1 MKRFCLSV
9 FAVASMLLAA
19 SCQQELNPVTDG
31 DTTVTF
37 TVNAGDV
44 ATRAIADGTNV
55 DALHWEIY
63 KTDDLATAVQPLGEK
78 TIIDKDGNK
87 EFTVELKLLADQKY
101 TIIFWAEVD
110 GAGHYNTADLRNV
123 VINDYSNEKANDES
137 RAAFFRVYP
146 FETENGETIT
156 ETIEL
161 YRPFSQINLGST
173 TYETSFNNVN
183 GGNVKV
189 ETSEMTVTH
198 IATSFNTL
206 TGKGEG
212 EQVVTFKANA
222 TPNAPADD
230 TQKLLEVNDLYY
242 YWIGMNYLIVCGDS
256 DNVDVDITLDTNF
269 GEVKHT
275 ISSVPV
281 KENYRTNLLGNF
293 LTTGATFNVI
303 VDERFVNSE
312 TGELNPDIVVGVW
325 DGVQTEEPSI
335 VDGYYEIYTAAQ
347 WAWLKG
353 KNLNDN
359 NIRLMS
365 NIDFGGHEIKGLG
378 FKGEFD
384 GNNFT
389 MSNFVALPGGSAY
402 SNGLFQGDASGEV
415 TVKDLTVKNAVS
427 KCSDP
432 SYGYAGVLFGDIQY
446 NVTLENVHIYNAEV
460 EGVQSVG
467 GLVGFVASGK
477 KLTLKNCSVN
487 DSELSNI
494 PVVNESGFVAGL
506 AGRVVGTVDFD
517 ADTKVKNVTIDA
529 FYAER
534 RGESSIQ
541 PTVAYNDNSI
551 TAQAAYTNVKITKH
565 ALSNTQETIDT
576 QAEFE
581 AALAEGGLILLG
593 KLAQTKADDAAY
605 TWKNTAKDVD
615 IVAAEEG
622 VAINFGTGA
631 LNGAGGAKNISFTGL
646 VMNFQNIDYTG
657 FHHVGKETYK
667 DCIINGCVWT
677 YAPVA
682 VFDGCTLNQTGDAYN
697 VRIYGAAE
705 VSINNCDFTSYCKSI
720 LIYSESANEY
730 DVTIDNSTFY
740 AENNDG
746 KAAVQMHTEYGVH
759 GILRFNNTTVS
770 GNYADINGGLY
781 NEIDKSTG
789 TATENF
795 TVIIDGIEYI
805 AEGLGKDSV
814 KKEYYVSSAEG
825 LVALSGISIK
835 GGEKV
840 LLTAD
845 IDLTGVEF
853 AGLKAFNPE
862 NNNTFDGQGHTVS
875 GLQMINDQ
883 ISDYAFIKSW
893 VGLIK
898 NLNFDNCNVKGY
910 GRNAIVAANTYTSI
924 ENVHVSNSSV
934 ESTFW
939 SAGIIA
945 GHFNSGNIKN
955 CSATNCSVKSN
966 GGTGIIVGV
975 LNESA
980 GTRIFEDC
988 KVAGC
993 TVNNT
998 GVYGEDYCGAFVCGV
1013 ININDSTVKFIGCE
1027 LSDNKKEGQYV
1038 GDLYYYAGED
1048 ITVVVEE

>member
-1 MKRFCLSV
+1 MKKLLYCLSAMMV
-9 FAVASMLLAA
+9 IFLAG

-31 DTTVTF
+31 DTNVTF

-44 ATRAIADGTNV
+44 ATRADIADGTNV
-55 DALHWEIY
+55 DILYWEIY
-63 KTDDLATAVQPLGEK
+63 KDVTAAPLGEGSVKK
-78 TIIDKDGNK
+78 TSDKN
-87 EFTVELKLLADQKY
+87 FTVELKLLADQDY
-101 TIIFWAEVD
+101 TIIFWAEVEN
-110 GAGHYNTADLRNV
+110 GGHYNTEDLRNV
-123 VINDYSNEKANDES
+123 EIVSYDDEMANDES
-137 RAAFFRVYP
+137 RAAFFRVYE
-146 FETENGETIT
+146 FSTENGKAINEDVY
-156 ETIEL
+156 L
-161 YRPFSQINLGST
+161 YRPFSQINLGTT
-173 TYETSFNNVN
+173 TYATSFT
-183 GGNVKV
+183 GGNVVV
-189 ETSEMTVTH
+189 ETTEMTVTN

-206 TGKGEG
+206 DGVGEG
-212 EQVVTFKANA
+212 EQEVTFQAAA
-222 TPNAPADD
+222 TPNGAADR
-230 TQKLLEVNDLYY
+230 TEAKLIVNGLSY
-242 YWIGMNYLIVCGDS
+242 YWIGMNYLIVNGES
-256 DNVDVDITLDTNF
+256 DNVTVDV
-269 GEVKHT
+269 T
-275 ISSVPV
+275 IKTQYGDVNHIVESVPV
-281 KENYRTNLLGNF
+281 KENFRTNLLGNF

-353 KNLNDN
+353 KNLNGN

-384 GNNFT
+384 GNDFT

-432 SYGYAGVLFGDIQY
+432 SYGYAGVLFGDIQN
-446 NVTLENVHIYNAEV
+446 NVTLENVHVYNAEV

-646 VMNFQNIDYTG
+646 VLNFQNIDYTG

-677 YAPVA
+677 YAPIA

-759 GILRFNNTTVS
+759 GTLRFNNTTVS

-795 TVIIDGIEYI
+795 TVIIDGVEAGYELVESLAEVNAALADPEVKGVQITNAI
-805 AEGLGKDSV
+805 AIGEGEDVTVDLNGKTLKAPETDAFTVPAGAKLTIKNGNVESNGAPVRALGGEVVIDSGKFV
-814 KKEYYVSSAEG
+814 QTGTAVGTVSTYRYGVDVREGGKITINGGEFESGNGILNVNSGCELVVNGGKFTNKVEKSMTRHFAYVSG
-825 LVALSGISIK
+825 K
-835 GGEKV
+835 
-840 LLTAD
+840 LT
-845 IDLTGVEF
+845 
-853 AGLKAFNPE
+853 
-862 NNNTFDGQGHTVS
+862 
-875 GLQMINDQ
+875 INDGEFYGIANSAAGGCFFCGAAAGCDIQ
-883 ISDYAFIKSW
+883 INGGKF
-893 VGLIK
+893 
-898 NLNFDNCNVKGY
+898 
-910 GRNAIVAANTYTSI
+910 TSL
-924 ENVHVSNSSV
+924 
-934 ESTFW
+934 W
-939 SAGIIA
+939 D
-945 GHFNSGNIKN
+945 SGNVN
-955 CSATNCSVKSN
+955 
-966 GGTGIIVGV
+966 
-975 LNESA
+975 
-980 GTRIFEDC
+980 RIFEVYYGGTINVTGGLFNTNGGIASFVTENTDPAT
-988 KVAGC
+988 KDAYPYVA
-993 TVNNT
+993 
-998 GVYGEDYCGAFVCGV
+998 
-1013 ININDSTVKFIGCE
+1013 K
-1027 LSDNKKEGQYV
+1027 
-1038 GDLYYYAGED
+1038 
-1048 ITVVVEE
+1048 

>member
-1 MKRFCLSV
+1 MKKLLYCLSAMMV
-9 FAVASMLLAA
+9 IFLAG

-31 DTTVTF
+31 DTNVTF

-44 ATRAIADGTNV
+44 ATRADIADGTNV
-55 DALHWEIY
+55 DILYWEIY
-63 KTDDLATAVQPLGEK
+63 KDVTAAPLGEGSVKK
-78 TIIDKDGNK
+78 TSDKN
-87 EFTVELKLLADQKY
+87 FTVELKLLADQDY
-101 TIIFWAEVD
+101 TIIFWAEVEN
-110 GAGHYNTADLRNV
+110 GGHYNTEDLRNV
-123 VINDYSNEKANDES
+123 EIVSYDDEMANDES
-137 RAAFFRVYP
+137 RAAFFRVYE
-146 FETENGETIT
+146 FSTENGKAINEDVY
-156 ETIEL
+156 L
-161 YRPFSQINLGST
+161 YRPFSQINLGTT
-173 TYETSFNNVN
+173 TYATSFT
-183 GGNVKV
+183 GGNVVV
-189 ETSEMTVTH
+189 ETTEMTVTN

-206 TGKGEG
+206 DGVGEG
-212 EQVVTFKANA
+212 EQEVTFLAA
-222 TPNAPADD
+222 PTPNGAADR
-230 TQKLLEVNDLYY
+230 TEAKLIVNDLSY
-242 YWIGMNYLIVCGDS
+242 YWIGMNYLIVNGES
-256 DNVDVDITLDTNF
+256 DNVTVDV
-269 GEVKHT
+269 T
-275 ISSVPV
+275 IKTQYGDVNHIVESVPV
-281 KENYRTNLLGNF
+281 KENFRTNLLGNF

-353 KNLNDN
+353 QNLEGK

-384 GNNFT
+384 GNDFT

-432 SYGYAGVLFGDIQY
+432 SYGYAGVLFGDIQK

-467 GLVGFVASGK
+467 GLVGFVASGQ

-646 VMNFQNIDYTG
+646 VLNFQNIDYTG

-759 GILRFNNTTVS
+759 GTLRFNNTTVS

-781 NEIDKSTG
+781 NEINKSTG

-825 LVALSGISIK
+825 LVALSSIEEGIK

-934 ESTFW
+934 ESTYW

-998 GVYGEDYCGAFVCGV
+998 GVYGEDYCGALVCGV
-1013 ININDSTVKFIGCE
+1013 INISDSTVKFIGCE